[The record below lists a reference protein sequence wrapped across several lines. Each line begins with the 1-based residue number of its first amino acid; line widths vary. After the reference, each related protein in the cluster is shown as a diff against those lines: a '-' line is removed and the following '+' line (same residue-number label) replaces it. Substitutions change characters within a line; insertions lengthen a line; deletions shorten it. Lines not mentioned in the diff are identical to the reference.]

1 MHGRKRQT
9 APPSAEVVAASE
21 KKASNYRKLS
31 AIALAAKKA
40 RKSDDGTFKVV
51 EKLLLVN
58 PDVHTLW
65 NFRREM
71 LFARCGDGEA
81 VDVGPEL
88 ALTATCL
95 KKNPKSYGSW
105 HHRLWAVRRDPARAE
120 GELALCAEFLKLDE
134 RNFHCWNYRRD
145 VSRLAGETED
155 AAAAYAR
162 SRLEANFSNYS
173 AFHELAARLPR
184 ALDRETARR
193 ELDVAKQA
201 LFCEPDDQSAWWY
214 HADVLGRRAH
224 DRDLLDAEIA
234 SIRELRDLEPNS
246 KWPALALLRLLLR
259 RAPEVDAAEVRVL
272 HADLLRIDPSHAHMY
287 GPAPPALPPRA
298 PP

>member
-1 MHGRKRQT
+1 MHGRKKQT
-9 APPSAEVVAASE
+9 QPPSAEAVAALA
-21 KKASNYRKLS
+21 KKAANYRKLS
-31 AIALAAKKA
+31 AIALAAKAAK
-40 RKSDDGTFKVV
+40 KHDDATFAVV
-51 EKLLLVN
+51 EKLLTVN

-65 NFRREM
+65 NFRKEM
-71 LFARCGDGEA
+71 LLARAGDGAIA
-81 VDVGPEL
+81 VGAEL
-88 ALTATCL
+88 ALTAACL
-95 KKNPKSYGSW
+95 RKQPKSYGSW
-105 HHRLWAVRRDPARAE
+105 YHRLWAVRREPARAPA
-120 GELALCAEFLKLDE
+120 ELELCAEFLKLDE

-145 VSRLAGETED
+145 VSRLAGESPAD
-155 AAAAYAR
+155 VLAYAR
-162 SRLEANFSNYS
+162 GRLDANFSNYS
-173 AFHELAARLPR
+173 AFHELAAHLPR
-184 ALDRETARR
+184 TLDRETARR
-193 ELDVAKQA
+193 ELDVARQA

-259 RAPEVDAAEVRVL
+259 RAPEVDAAEVRGL